1 MKPKIEPI
9 IRIINLIIIFGLC
22 ILIYVNGEGLD
33 CNKCE
38 LELSTSM
45 PDFKSKD
52 SYAYSKTTI
61 KIVDLL
67 DSLKKDY
74 CILKWD
80 KWGGWKISKNFSI
93 NNDG

>member
-1 MKPKIEPI
+1 M
-9 IRIINLIIIFGLC
+9 
-22 ILIYVNGEGLD
+22 IYVNGEGLD

-52 SYAYSKTTI
+52 SYTYEEMTI
-61 KIVDLL
+61 KIVDLY

-80 KWGGWKISKNFSI
+80 RSKGWIINKNISI
-93 NNDG
+93 NYNG